1 MRVFNFILIHN
12 VARLGGV
19 ELLHVVVLNFW
30 CPLFETT
37 VINMIRD
44 FSHIGEHAFT
54 TNHAQISFVMILFL
68 HMDADVLANMA
79 SVVLSPV

>member
-1 MRVFNFILIHN
+1 MLR
-12 VARLGGV
+12 
-19 ELLHVVVLNFW
+19 VVVLNFW

-44 FSHIGEHAFT
+44 FSHIGEHATAFAE
-54 TNHAQISFVMILFL
+54 NHAQISFVMFLFL